1 MKTARSSVFIDFHC
15 VGAQAL
21 ALYTLALRDEKLAE
35 KLVAP
40 VLSAMEEYL
49 NRSLDLV
56 LSDTSSSLAS
66 DVTSAPAAATPA
78 AAINS
83 APSTTS
89 DVAQSA
95 PSSTLA
101 SSSLSHDFASPP
113 LSSVRREALA
123 AMIQRGFSVLKRGVA
138 LYKQG
143 KAEESDNGAG
153 PNSSSY
159 GGAMIDRDWRV
170 IVRCVNNYWIR
181 LPFLKNTGSPGL
193 PAVSRLLWRK
203 HHVLKGA
210 PYRFFL

>member
-95 PSSTLA
+95 PSSTLS

-123 AMIQRGFSVLKRGVA
+123 AMMQRGFSVLKRGVA

-143 KAEESDNGAG
+143 KAEESDNEAG
-153 PNSSSY
+153 PNSSGSHE
-159 GGAMIDRDWRV
+159 GAMIDRDWRV

-181 LPFLKNTGSPGL
+181 LPF
-193 PAVSRLLWRK
+193 
-203 HHVLKGA
+203 
-210 PYRFFL
+210 FF